1 MVSEG
6 VHASSARPS
15 GAGRAWE
22 LARTL
27 RDAGERRVP
36 HLVKDAVLAGLGSAA
51 SRAFLFALGVLVSR
65 TVGDPARFGL
75 FSSVLITV
83 QLVAMFTGLGL
94 AQTAAQ
100 AIAAATGDR
109 ARQDRIVRSTL
120 AMVLGASVAIAAALL
135 VVARLWP
142 DGAVAALFSPELLV
156 AATML
161 LAAQLAVGG
170 LEGVLRGLNRF
181 RSLCASGVIASVVS
195 IAFAVPLVRSAG
207 VTGGVVAA
215 AGFLVLQGALMA
227 LPLRDRLRGDLLGW
241 RDTAHLLGATAA
253 PTFLNG
259 LAWNVGML
267 VPPLLLARGADGLT
281 ELARWN
287 AASQIRTL
295 VSFAAVVV
303 ANAAIPRLAAAYG
316 KSGWRHEVHASLAI
330 SMGAALIAYLPVVVA
345 ARPLMALYGP
355 QYAEHATLL
364 VVVASFVL
372 LQVLGSALFV
382 VLLAARRT
390 WQTASLNMLWSAIV
404 LLLAPR
410 IIATGGADALAWAYL
425 WTYGPVL
432 VALGA
437 LVLRTLRD
445 SPRVGLDAV
454 SAAPA
459 TMATHGPLEPRV
471 AGSAAGR

>member
-1 MVSEG
+1 MTDPVARLRSRF
-6 VHASSARPS
+6 VRVASGPLVRSA
-15 GAGRAWE
+15 
-22 LARTL
+22 L
-27 RDAGERRVP
+27 
-36 HLVKDAVLAGLGSAA
+36 LAGTGAAA

-75 FSSVLITV
+75 FSSVLLTV

-109 ARQDRIVRSTL
+109 VRQDRIVRTTL
-120 AMVLGASVAIAAALL
+120 ALVVGASIAIAAALL
-135 VVARLWP
+135 GFARSWP
-142 DGAVAALFSPELLV
+142 DGPVGALFSPELLV

-170 LEGVLRGLNRF
+170 LEGILRGLDRF
-181 RSLCASGVIASVVS
+181 RSLCASGCIASVVS
-195 IAFAVPLVRSAG
+195 IAFAVPLVRTYG
-207 VTGGVVAA
+207 VTGGVIAA
-215 AGFLVLQGALMA
+215 ASFLVLQASLMA
-227 LPLRDRLRGDLLGW
+227 WPLGARLRGDLLDR
-241 RDTAHLLGATAA
+241 RDIAHLLGVTAA

-267 VPPLLLARGADGLT
+267 VPPLLLARAAGGLT

-303 ANAAIPRLAAAYG
+303 ANAAVPRLAAAYG
-316 KSGWRHEVHASLAI
+316 NSGWRHEVRTSLVT
-330 SMGAALIAYLPVVVA
+330 SMAAALIAYLPVVVA

-355 QYAEHATLL
+355 QYAEHAMLL

-390 WQTASLNMLWSAIV
+390 WQTASLNVLWSAVV
-404 LLLAPR
+404 LAVAPR
-410 IIATGGADALAWAYL
+410 IIASGGADGLAWAYL

-432 VALGA
+432 VVLGA
-437 LVLRTLRD
+437 LVLRTLRETP
-445 SPRVGLDAV
+445 SSSVH
-454 SAAPA
+454 A
-459 TMATHGPLEPRV
+459 TSRTHTLEPRV
-471 AGSAAGR
+471 AGSAAR